1 MIPIGTVCI
10 VAAAP
15 QELKNPEH
23 AGAVC
28 TVVGHEP
35 GMYPNS
41 RHVMFNVTD
50 LMCVRYKSG
59 PKPMKYQDGFLKPI
73 APPKENTD
81 TRTPKELETA

>member
-1 MIPIGTVCI
+1 
-10 VAAAP
+10 
-15 QELKNPEH
+15 
-23 AGAVC
+23 
-28 TVVGHEP
+28 
-35 GMYPNS
+35 MYPNS